1 MDLVCI
7 ILFFFLLCCK
17 GILLKI
23 NIAVVKFLNPLILF
37 LGTGI
42 SVFGCVSGREFWTYV
57 VDDSVTKPLPPRAQ
71 GKKDAPP
78 VSSQDVVRVVYSDG
92 TAQTEVFI
100 PVLSS
105 GQQIL
110 IDQKSSS
117 SPVGI
122 SSVPFAPIAGDKTL
136 EDAYVSGGLTMNGKA
151 PSVSIIKTQEMIRKY
166 LKTGDY
172 SLALQYAEQI
182 LAKYPQHV
190 ETLRTKGSLLLKM
203 GEKEAALATYLKAQ
217 EIEPSSQ
224 VNEQINKLESRKDRP

>member
-1 MDLVCI
+1 VKL
-7 ILFFFLLCCK
+7 ILAW
-17 GILLKI
+17 IR
-23 NIAVVKFLNPLILF
+23 FLNPLIL
-37 LGTGI
+37 LGGTTYLIG
-42 SVFGCVSGREFWTYV
+42 GCVSGREFWTYV

-71 GKKDAPP
+71 GKKDTPP
-78 VSSQDVVRVVYSDG
+78 VYSQDVVRVVYSDG
-92 TAQTEVFI
+92 SAQTEVFI

-110 IDQKSSS
+110 IDQKSSN

-136 EDAYVSGGLTMNGKA
+136 EEAYVSGGLTMNGKA

-172 SLALQYAEQI
+172 SIALQYAEQI

-190 ETLRTKGSLLLKM
+190 ETLRTKGSLLLKI
-203 GEKEAALATYLKAQ
+203 GEKDAALATYLKAQ
-217 EIEPSSQ
+217 EIEPSPQ
-224 VNEQINKLESRKDRP
+224 VNEQILKLESRKDRP